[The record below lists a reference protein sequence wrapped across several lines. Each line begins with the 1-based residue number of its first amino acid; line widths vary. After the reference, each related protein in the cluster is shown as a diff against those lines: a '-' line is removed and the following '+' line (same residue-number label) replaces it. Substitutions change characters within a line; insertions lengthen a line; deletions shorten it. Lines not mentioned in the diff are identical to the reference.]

1 MGVAL
6 PWWGAAIARDR
17 RSRKLRHTLCSR
29 QARRMLQAIADGEN
43 NPEALAGLA
52 DRRLRGHPGATMR
65 CARRVPELHPIYRR
79 LIKMMLEELKV
90 SEEHTAELNQEL
102 ATLLH
107 PQQDAVER
115 LAEVPGLGVES
126 AQQILAE
133 VGAKAATFASAKNL
147 CSWVGACP
155 GEEESAGVN

>member
-65 CARRVPELHPIYRR
+65 CARRVPEL
-79 LIKMMLEELKV
+79 L
-90 SEEHTAELNQEL
+90 
-102 ATLLH
+102 
-107 PQQDAVER
+107 
-115 LAEVPGLGVES
+115 
-126 AQQILAE
+126 
-133 VGAKAATFASAKNL
+133 FASAR
-147 CSWVGACP
+147 VVDAGARP
-155 GEEESAGVN
+155 AIVLDSQRYWFRR